1 MDSVPIAY
9 PGCIRSTNRKKNNF
23 FSMVVWQKRN
33 EIQACPVNGI
43 LIGSKVTAVFKTVF
57 LFVFS

>member
-1 MDSVPIAY
+1 
-9 PGCIRSTNRKKNNF
+9 
-23 FSMVVWQKRN
+23 MVVWQKRN